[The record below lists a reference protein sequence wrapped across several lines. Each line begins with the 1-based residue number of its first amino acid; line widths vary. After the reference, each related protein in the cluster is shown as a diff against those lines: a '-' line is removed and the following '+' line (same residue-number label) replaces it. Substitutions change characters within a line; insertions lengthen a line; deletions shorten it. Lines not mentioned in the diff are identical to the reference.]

1 MSGKS
6 PGGFADLRAKF
17 ETKAN
22 DESPPSRGRSPAGKE
37 SVTGGSGRKIRTS
50 FISVERSGQMGP
62 PVVDQDNSK
71 GSNDDQKSV
80 TRDMKEPAAEVNG
93 EESEFPHTNGD
104 AAPPVMTGDVHGP
117 DDKPPEPALDTSADS
132 STLEQGKAMA
142 TDAVNPD
149 KPRTAEEDNVPSMQP
164 SDPKDEN
171 AVSGGAALAPKG
183 ESLGA
188 LLKGSDFQPEENGS
202 SKASSPKKSPKK
214 SAAPSIPSTQSKKTK
229 VSRKS
234 TPGQPKAGET
244 PKINGSPRSK
254 EEPTP
259 KSTMGLPQALPGA
272 KRTGTSVPTAESSAE
287 APKTPTS
294 PNTTKTPVRQPLQK
308 TTSPGQSLQSKD
320 GASSAD
326 NNREKTNV
334 QRPTRPSIGTKSAQP
349 IGRETTKPTSSAPP
363 KKPSTGSPTTTKP
376 KPKSPTRPVRLPGAA
391 TASTAASAAK
401 AGSTAPPRPESRTGI
416 SNPTRLST
424 SNKPIGTQGRPKS
437 VQPNASNLRLKAP
450 RSSLPAS
457 TTDQKPRPKPRTS
470 TASTKAVGG
479 DFLARMMRP
488 TQSSASK
495 THEKVEQKT
504 PPKKRLS
511 ARPKKVSDENDKE
524 AENNPVEV
532 KPETDQQAQV
542 QETSKSNLVEPTVEA
557 VGAAEEI
564 PKELRAEE
572 TLEPSADDSV
582 PQASQPVSAQ

>member
-22 DESPPSRGRSPAGKE
+22 HESPPSRGRSPAGKE

-50 FISVERSGQMGP
+50 FISVDRSGQMGP
-62 PVVDQDNSK
+62 AVDQHDSK
-71 GSNDDQKSV
+71 ASNDGQKSV
-80 TRDMKEPAAEVNG
+80 NGDMKEPAAEVNG
-93 EESEFPHTNGD
+93 TESKVPHTNGD
-104 AAPPVMTGDVHGP
+104 AAPSVTAEDIHGP
-117 DDKPPEPALDTSADS
+117 DDKAQGPALDTNADS
-132 STLEQGKAMA
+132 SSLEQEKAMA
-142 TDAVNPD
+142 ANAVNPD
-149 KPRTAEEDNVPSMQP
+149 KPKTAEEEDVPSMQP

-171 AVSGGAALAPKG
+171 VVSGGAALAPKG
-183 ESLGA
+183 ESLGT

-214 SAAPSIPSTQSKKTK
+214 SAASSNPSTPFKKTK
-229 VSRKS
+229 ISQKS
-234 TPGQPKAGET
+234 TPVQSKTGKT
-244 PKINGSPRSK
+244 PKVNGSPRSK
-254 EEPTP
+254 EEPTRN
-259 KSTMGLPQALPGA
+259 STMGLPQALPGT
-272 KRTGTSVPTAESSAE
+272 KLTETSVPAAEDSAE
-287 APKTPTS
+287 ALKTPTS

-308 TTSPGQSLQSKD
+308 TASPRHSLQSKN
-320 GASSAD
+320 GSSSAD
-326 NNREKTNV
+326 KNREKTNV
-334 QRPTRPSIGTKSAQP
+334 QRPTRPSIGAKPTQP
-349 IGRETTKPTSSAPP
+349 TGRETTKPTPSAPP

-401 AGSTAPPRPESRTGI
+401 TGSTAPPSPESRTST

-424 SNKPIGTQGRPKS
+424 SNKPIGAKGRPKPTK
-437 VQPNASNLRLKAP
+437 PNPSNLRSKAP

-457 TTDQKPRPKPRTS
+457 TADQKPRPKPRMS
-470 TASTKAVGG
+470 IASTKAVGG

-511 ARPKKVSDENDKE
+511 VKPKRISDDTDKE
-524 AENNPVEV
+524 AEKKPVEV

-542 QETSKSNLVEPTVEA
+542 QETSKSNLFEPTVEA
-557 VGAAEEI
+557 VEAAEEI
-564 PKELRAEE
+564 PDELPAEKAP
-572 TLEPSADDSV
+572 EPSALDSI
-582 PQASQPVSAQ
+582 PQASAPASAQ